1 LHQEKTVYVGEIM
14 SYYPIAVDLQ
24 DKKVVVVGGGTV
36 AKRKI
41 DALLQCG
48 ADVYLISL
56 ELIPELKRLLK
67 DGKVKLIGR
76 RLIKAYL
83 KGAVLIIASTDDS
96 ALNLKVS
103 AFAKKMGIP
112 VNVVD
117 RPADSDF
124 IVPSVIRRG
133 DLLIAVSTSGKSP
146 ALSKRIRE
154 RLGRQFGNEY
164 KDFLMMMGRLR
175 NEILSRRLSQEE
187 NSRMFHQLVD
197 STILDSIRKKDWKE
211 IAKNLEKILKI
222 RISPD
227 DVINYIKAE

>member
-1 LHQEKTVYVGEIM
+1 M

-24 DKKVVVVGGGTV
+24 DKKVVVVGGGAV

-48 ADVYLISL
+48 ADVYIISR
-56 ELIPELKRLLK
+56 ELKPGLRRLLEE
-67 DGKVKLIGR
+67 GKVKLIGR
-76 RLIKAYL
+76 MLIKAYL
-83 KGAVLIIASTDDS
+83 KGAFLIIASTDDS
-96 ALNLKVS
+96 ALNHNVS
-103 AFAKKMGIP
+103 ALAKKMGIP

-146 ALSKRIRE
+146 ALAKRIRE

-164 KDFLMMMGRLR
+164 KDFLTMMGRLR
-175 NEILSRRLSQEE
+175 NEILLRRLSQKE
-187 NSRMFHQLVD
+187 NRRIFHQLVN
-197 STILDSIRKKDWKE
+197 STILDSIRRKDRKG
-211 IAKNLEKILKI
+211 IAVKLEKILKI
-222 RISPD
+222 RISPED
-227 DVINYIKAE
+227 AKNYIKAE

>member
-1 LHQEKTVYVGEIM
+1 M

-24 DKKVVVVGGGTV
+24 DKKVVVVGGGAV

-48 ADVYLISL
+48 ADVYIISR
-56 ELIPELKRLLK
+56 ELKPGLRRLLEE
-67 DGKVKLIGR
+67 GKVKLIGR

-83 KGAVLIIASTDDS
+83 KGAFLIIASTDDS
-96 ALNLKVS
+96 ALNHNVS
-103 AFAKKMGIP
+103 ALAKKMGIP

-146 ALSKRIRE
+146 ALAKRIRE

-164 KDFLMMMGRLR
+164 KDFLTMMGRLR
-175 NEILSRRLSQEE
+175 NEILLRRLSQKE
-187 NSRMFHQLVD
+187 NRRIFHQLVN
-197 STILDSIRKKDWKE
+197 STILDSIRRKDRKG
-211 IAKNLEKILKI
+211 IAVKLEKILKI
-222 RISPD
+222 RISPED
-227 DVINYIKAE
+227 AKNYIKAE

>member
-1 LHQEKTVYVGEIM
+1 M

-24 DKKVVVVGGGTV
+24 DKKVVVVGGGAV

-48 ADVYLISL
+48 ADVYIISR
-56 ELIPELKRLLK
+56 ELKPGLRRLLEE
-67 DGKVKLIGR
+67 GKVKLIGR

-83 KGAVLIIASTDDS
+83 KGAFLIIASTDDS
-96 ALNLKVS
+96 ALNHNVS
-103 AFAKKMGIP
+103 ALAKKMGIP

-146 ALSKRIRE
+146 ALAKRIRE

-164 KDFLMMMGRLR
+164 KDFLTMMGRLR
-175 NEILSRRLSQEE
+175 NEILLRRLSQKE
-187 NSRMFHQLVD
+187 NRRIFHQLVN
-197 STILDSIRKKDWKE
+197 STILDSIRRKDRKG
-211 IAKNLEKILKI
+211 IAVKLEKILKI
-222 RISPD
+222 RISPE

>member
-1 LHQEKTVYVGEIM
+1 M

-24 DKKVVVVGGGTV
+24 DKKVVVVGGGAV

-48 ADVYLISL
+48 ADVYIISR
-56 ELIPELKRLLK
+56 ELKPGLRRLLEE
-67 DGKVKLIGR
+67 GKVKLIGR

-83 KGAVLIIASTDDS
+83 KGAFLIIASTDDS
-96 ALNLKVS
+96 SLNHNVS
-103 AFAKKMGIP
+103 ALAKKMGIP

-146 ALSKRIRE
+146 ALAKRIRE
-154 RLGRQFGNEY
+154 RLGRQFGDEY
-164 KDFLMMMGRLR
+164 KDFLIMMGRLR
-175 NEILSRRLSQEE
+175 NEILSRSLSQEE
-187 NSRMFHQLVD
+187 NSRIFHELVD
-197 STILDSIRKKDWKE
+197 STILDTIRRKDRKG
-211 IAKNLEKILKI
+211 IAVKLEKILKI
-222 RISPD
+222 RISPE
-227 DVINYIKAE
+227 DVINYIK

>member
-1 LHQEKTVYVGEIM
+1 M

-48 ADVYLISL
+48 ADVYIISR
-56 ELIPELKRLLK
+56 ELKPGLKRLLK
-67 DGKVKLIGR
+67 EGKVKLIGR
-76 RLIKAYL
+76 KLIKTYL
-83 KGAVLIIASTDDS
+83 KGAFLIIASTDDS

-103 AFAKKMGIP
+103 AYAKKMGIP

-117 RPADSDF
+117 QPADSDF

-133 DLLIAVSTSGKSP
+133 HLLIAVSTSGKSP
-146 ALSKRIRE
+146 ALAKRIRE

-164 KDFLMMMGRLR
+164 KDFLIMMGRLR
-175 NEILSRRLSQEE
+175 NEIMLRRLSQEE
-187 NSRMFHQLVD
+187 NRRIFHQLVN
-197 STILDSIRKKDWKE
+197 STILDSIRRKDWKG
-211 IAKNLEKILKI
+211 IAKKLEKILKI
-222 RISPD
+222 RISPED
-227 DVINYIKAE
+227 AINYIKAE

>member
-1 LHQEKTVYVGEIM
+1 M

-48 ADVYLISL
+48 ADVYIISR
-56 ELIPELKRLLK
+56 ELKPGLRRLLEE
-67 DGKVKLIGR
+67 GKVKLIGQK
-76 RLIKAYL
+76 LIKAYL
-83 KGAVLIIASTDDS
+83 KDAFLIIASTDDS

-117 RPADSDF
+117 QPADSDF

-146 ALSKRIRE
+146 ALAKRIRE

-164 KDFLMMMGRLR
+164 RDFLIMMGRLR
-175 NEILSRRLSQEE
+175 NEILLRRLSQEE
-187 NSRMFHQLVD
+187 NSRIFHQLVN
-197 STILDSIRKKDWKE
+197 STILDSIRRKDWKG
-211 IAKNLEKILKI
+211 IAIKLEKILKI
-222 RISPD
+222 RISLED
-227 DVINYIKAE
+227 AKSYIKAE

>member
-1 LHQEKTVYVGEIM
+1 M

-48 ADVYLISL
+48 ADVSIISR
-56 ELIPELKRLLK
+56 ELKPGLRRLLEE
-67 DGKVKLIGR
+67 GKVKLIGQK
-76 RLIKAYL
+76 LIKAYL
-83 KGAVLIIASTDDS
+83 KDAFLIIASTDDS

-117 RPADSDF
+117 QPADSDF

-146 ALSKRIRE
+146 ALAKRIRE
-154 RLGRQFGNEY
+154 RLSRQFGNEY
-164 KDFLMMMGRLR
+164 RDFLIMMGRLR
-175 NEILSRRLSQEE
+175 NEILLRRLSQEE
-187 NSRMFHQLVD
+187 NSRIFHQLVD
-197 STILDSIRKKDWKE
+197 STILDSIRRKDWKG
-211 IAKNLEKILKI
+211 IAIKLEKILKI
-222 RISPD
+222 RISLED
-227 DVINYIKAE
+227 AKSYIKAE

>member
-1 LHQEKTVYVGEIM
+1 M

-48 ADVYLISL
+48 ADVYIISR
-56 ELIPELKRLLK
+56 ELTSGLKRLLE

-76 RLIKAYL
+76 RLVNAYFR
-83 KGAVLIIASTDDS
+83 GAFLIIASTDDP
-96 ALNLKVS
+96 AFNRKVS
-103 AFAKKMGIP
+103 TFAKKMGIP

-117 RPADSDF
+117 QPADSDF
-124 IVPSVIRRG
+124 IVPSVVRRG

-146 ALSKRIRE
+146 AMAKRIRE

-164 KDFLMMMGRLR
+164 KDFLIMMGRLR
-175 NEILSRRLSQEE
+175 KEILSRRLSQEE
-187 NSRMFHQLVD
+187 NSGIFHDLVD
-197 STILDSIRKKDWKE
+197 SAILESIRRKDWRE
-211 IAKNLEKILKI
+211 IAANLERILKI
-222 RISPD
+222 RITPE
-227 DVINYIKAE
+227 DVIKYIKAD